1 MSRVSQRKRLALAIA
16 LAAGAATAGI
26 ALLATSGYLISRAA
40 QRPEVLSLMV
50 AIVAVRAFGI
60 ARAGLRYGERLVSHD
75 HALRRLA
82 ALRASFFAR
91 LAPRLPGRLTR
102 GGSGDLLARFVGDVD
117 TLADLHPRGTI
128 PLAVAALVAPA
139 GALAAWLL
147 LPQAGLAVLAGLAI
161 PALALPLIA
170 YRVSADSARRQAPA
184 RAALTAELVQSI
196 DGAAE
201 LAAMGRARER
211 ADRLDRLGGDLARLT
226 RRDAGVSALAGA
238 IGGLLRG
245 AGLVLVLAIGIA
257 AAHAG
262 SLPAVLLA
270 ALVLLVL
277 AAQEALIPLPEAAR
291 RLHGCAAASQR
302 VQQTLAERPGRM
314 PPAPRLAPTPALAP
328 APALALTPSPAPAA
342 APSPLTPSALVSVP
356 TAGLALEGV
365 RFRYGPHEPWILDGA
380 DLRIA
385 PGERVAVTGESG
397 IGKSTLGELLVRFQ
411 EPVRGRIALDG
422 VDIRQIPEQDLRRR
436 VLLCGQ
442 DAHVFNTTV
451 RENLL
456 IANRKASVGELE
468 HALEVVR
475 LTGFVAGLPAGLDTL
490 VGQDGEQL
498 SGGQRRR
505 LALARA
511 LLSEADVLILDEP
524 TAHLDRPLAAAIMND
539 LLLATQGRGVLVLAH
554 AGIAEVARLDRVLT
568 IERGRLASPE
578 EAGAHLGR
586 DRERAILS
594 RPSAAW

>member
-16 LAAGAATAGI
+16 LAAGAATAGA

-91 LAPRLPGRLTR
+91 LTPRLPGRLTR

-128 PLAVAALVAPA
+128 PLGVAALVAPA

-257 AAHAG
+257 AVHAG

-291 RLHGCAAASQR
+291 RLHGCAVASQR
-302 VQQTLAERPGRM
+302 VRQTLAERPGRT
-314 PPAPRLAPTPALAP
+314 PPAPRLAPTRAPTPPPAP
-328 APALALTPSPAPAA
+328 APAPAPSA
-342 APSPLTPSALVSVP
+342 LTPSALTPSARASVLA
-356 TAGLALEGV
+356 AGLALEGV
-365 RFRYGPHEPWILDGA
+365 CFRYGPHEPWILDGA

-422 VDIRQIPEQDLRRR
+422 VDVRQIPEQDLRRR

-456 IANRKASVGELE
+456 IANRKASAGELE
-468 HALEVVR
+468 RALEAVR

-539 LLLATQGRGVLVLAH
+539 LLLATQGRGVLILAH

-568 IERGRLASPE
+568 IERGRLVSPGK
-578 EAGAHLGR
+578 AGAHLGR
-586 DRERAILS
+586 DRERTVLS
-594 RPSAAW
+594 RPTAAW